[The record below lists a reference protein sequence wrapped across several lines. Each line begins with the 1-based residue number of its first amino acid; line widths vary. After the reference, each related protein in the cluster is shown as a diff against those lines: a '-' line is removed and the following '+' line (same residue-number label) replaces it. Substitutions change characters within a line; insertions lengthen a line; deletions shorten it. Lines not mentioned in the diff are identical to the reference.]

1 MVMWQFLL
9 ILGAA
14 FLILEM
20 FTPVMFFLNFAI
32 AAFLTAMISIFVQ
45 SIYPIMLIF
54 VGTSLVLLLFVRP
67 LLIRNKTNNEQ
78 VTGMKS
84 KYVGKTAKVI
94 ETVTKTSGTIT
105 IYDERWEA
113 RCLTD
118 GEIPAGEI
126 VKIKDYDS
134 LIMFVERE

>member
-54 VGTSLVLLLFVRP
+54 VGTSLALLLFVRP